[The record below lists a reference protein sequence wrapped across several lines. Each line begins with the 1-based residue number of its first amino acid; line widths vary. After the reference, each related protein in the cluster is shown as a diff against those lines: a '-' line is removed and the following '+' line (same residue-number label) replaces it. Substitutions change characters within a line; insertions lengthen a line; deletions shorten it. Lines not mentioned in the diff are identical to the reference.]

1 MRHVAQPVVA
11 DRQRRR
17 RAVTL
22 RVFRPATPLISMTPR
37 LLPALALALVLASI
51 SPAGAADAPLK
62 PVPAPDLSKLPAKQ
76 AEDLRAARA
85 SFDKVREHQTGE
97 VLAESYGLL
106 GTAYARQGFHDA
118 AAVAFDD
125 AIALAP
131 RAARW
136 LYLRALLA
144 NAQRQPAAARG
155 FLERAFAQNA
165 SYLPIRVALASAKI
179 EAGDL
184 DGARTLLEV
193 VAKPDAEA
201 AVPFAM
207 LGDIALRQRR
217 YAEAVERYQ
226 RALALDP
233 QATRLQA
240 RLAEAYTG
248 AGNAKA
254 AAEARAKAGEAA
266 PKLDDPVGSSL
277 IGASAPAADLPSDPL
292 ARAIAEATSLV
303 AQRQYD
309 AARQRLDAALK
320 QKPNDPYLLATLAR
334 IDAAAGDLA
343 AAKTHAAA
351 AVAAGPNDALAL
363 LAQAVVAEMAGDDQ
377 GAEAG
382 YGKAIG
388 RDTRLVEPRLR
399 LADLLLR
406 TARPQAAA
414 EQYRAL
420 LTLEPGT
427 GAYLMR
433 LVAAQ
438 AAAGRCADA
447 LKDVNA
453 ALAKDANS
461 PFLLELFVR
470 VASTCPAVR
479 AEEKR
484 MAFDY
489 AGKIYRAHE
498 IAPIGEAYALALA
511 ASGKWDDAVKTQ
523 EGAMFLLVRNGRGE
537 ELPAYREFLDQFKAH
552 KLPDRPWPASSPLY
566 QPQRP
571 APDPKPVAATPAPK
585 K

>member
-1 MRHVAQPVVA
+1 
-11 DRQRRR
+11 
-17 RAVTL
+17 
-22 RVFRPATPLISMTPR
+22 MTPR
-37 LLPALALALVLASI
+37 ILPALAFALALGSLGPAS
-51 SPAGAADAPLK
+51 AADAPLR
-62 PVPAPDLSKLPAKQ
+62 PVPTPDLSKLPAKQ
-76 AEDLRAARA
+76 AEELRSARV

-97 VLAESYGLL
+97 VLAETYGIL
-106 GTAYARQGFHDA
+106 GTAYARYGFYDA

-144 NAQRQPAAARG
+144 NAQRQPAVASG
-155 FLERAFAQNA
+155 FLERAFAQNPN
-165 SYLPIRVALASAKI
+165 YLPIRVALASAKI

-184 DGARTLLEV
+184 DGARTLLEA
-193 VAKPDAEA
+193 VAKPEGGA

-217 YAEAVERYQ
+217 YADAVERYG
-226 RALALDP
+226 RALTLDP
-233 QATRLQA
+233 KATRLQA
-240 RLAEAYTG
+240 RLAEAYAG

-254 AAEARAKAGEAA
+254 AAEARAKAGDAA

-277 IGASAPAADLPSDPL
+277 LGGAAAVDDGPADPL
-292 ARAIAEATSLV
+292 ARAIAEATTLV

-320 QKPNDPYLLATLAR
+320 QKPNDPYLLATYAR
-334 IDAAAGDLA
+334 IDAAAGDLT
-343 AAKTHAAA
+343 AAKTRAAA

-363 LAQAVVAEMAGDDQ
+363 LAQAVVAEMANDDRA
-377 GAEAG
+377 AEAG
-382 YGKAIG
+382 YGKAIAK
-388 RDTRLVEPRLR
+388 DTRLIEPRLR
-399 LADLLLR
+399 LANLLLR

-420 LTLEPGT
+420 LALEPGNGT
-427 GAYLMR
+427 YLMS

-470 VASTCPAVR
+470 VAATCPAVS
-479 AEEKR
+479 ASEKR

-498 IAPIGEAYALALA
+498 VAPIGEAYALALA
-511 ASGKWDDAVKTQ
+511 ANGKWDDAVKTQ
-523 EGAMFLLVRNGRGE
+523 EGAMFLLVRNGRGSE
-537 ELPAYREFLDQFKAH
+537 VPAYREFLDQFKAH
-552 KLPDRPWPASSPLY
+552 KLPERPWPASSSLFR
-566 QPQRP
+566 PQRP
-571 APDPKPVAATPAPK
+571 APDPQPAVAPAAK